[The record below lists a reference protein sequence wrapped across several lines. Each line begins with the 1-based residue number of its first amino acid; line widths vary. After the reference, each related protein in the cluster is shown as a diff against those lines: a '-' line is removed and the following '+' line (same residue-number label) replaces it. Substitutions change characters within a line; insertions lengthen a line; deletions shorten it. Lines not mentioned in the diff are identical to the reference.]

1 VEIKVHFVKF
11 RNDNTMWYLD
21 QQMIMQVSIKHFG
34 QNGAFDV

>member
-1 VEIKVHFVKF
+1 
-11 RNDNTMWYLD
+11 MWYLD